1 MIPSVPENK
10 GQSEGD
16 CGQHAYQ
23 STRNSCR
30 RVRQTK
36 QKEKL
41 HQTCPANFKPKNKL
55 K

>member
-1 MIPSVPENK
+1 MVPSLPENK

-16 CGQHAYQ
+16 CRQHAYQ
-23 STRNSCR
+23 STRNSCW

-41 HQTCPANFKPKNKL
+41 HQTRPVNLNP
-55 K
+55 